1 MNNDRGLS
9 SLEVLMSVGFLAALI
24 IVCLNIFKKQ
34 QIELINA
41 IQEIEITSTVNDIR
55 LALKGEEACSATFEN
70 KVIGS
75 RDVKVVKKVVQYPET
90 NEIEEI
96 EAFPLFQYGRKTFG
110 THDLKISDFRL
121 VDPVG
126 EKRSGER
133 PIIFRISFDKGLPDL
148 EEKNI
153 VSREIKIYATT
164 DNLGRVEY
172 CSLGK
177 MIIKSKKF
185 ESVAGHLKRE
195 TGNIGVGTNFVPSKM
210 TINGGLLLRN
220 KKTQICTSDS
230 NGVIFF
236 DNSTKKL
243 SICHETKIY
252 ALSNM
257 AVKDL

>member
-1 MNNDRGLS
+1 LKNERGLS

-41 IQEIEITSTVNDIR
+41 IQEIEITSTINDIR

-75 RDVKVVKKVVQYPET
+75 RDVKVVKKILHYPET

-121 VDPVG
+121 IDPSG
-126 EKRSGER
+126 EKRGGER
-133 PIIFRISFDKGLPDL
+133 PVIFRVSFDKGLPDL

-185 ESVAGHLKRE
+185 EAVAGHLKRPE
-195 TGNIGVGTNFVPSKM
+195 GHIGVGTNFVPSKM
-210 TINGGLLLRN
+210 TIKGGLLL
-220 KKTQICTSDS
+220 KSDKPQKCTLDS

-236 DNSTKKL
+236 DHSTKKL
-243 SICHETKIY
+243 SICHGTKVHG
-252 ALSNM
+252 LSNM
-257 AVKDL
+257 AVKDI